1 MITGLTGSAFAPH
14 NAEDPEPRL
23 RKAAQDLEA
32 NFLREMLKSAGLNAT
47 ESGFGGGIGEDQFAS
62 FLTEAQAQEIARAGG
77 IGLAETIFDALKER
91 MNETFDHG

>member
-1 MITGLTGSAFAPH
+1 MPRADWNVVSNGHFYYPSL
-14 NAEDPEPRL
+14 PEQQ
-23 RKAAQDLEA
+23 K
-32 NFLREMLKSAGLNAT
+32 
-47 ESGFGGGIGEDQFAS
+47 IAS